1 MILSFARPL
10 PIPGFIMI
18 NRNRKRITDSAR
30 GEMVEDLLD
39 LDPSF
44 PARLD
49 RLVYR
54 ALLGLMILTVLAFGT
69 VEYWAIAIFGLA
81 VLLLFL
87 AWGMRVAM
95 APSLQVS
102 FPLLLLPLLV
112 VAGYGLL
119 QVMPRVDAAG
129 RHWTVSMDPEST
141 WLVVEVLLILLT
153 AGFLFANLFRT
164 PHRLL
169 VFRNFLTVF
178 GLLYSIFALINH
190 FTWNGRYFWI
200 FEPSVVAS
208 HPFGSFVNHNHFA
221 GYVEMLV
228 PLPVALVLTRS
239 IRGELALLNGFAAL
253 MMSVASIVSLSRGG
267 MLSLLSGLMMVVILG
282 LRPAG
287 MTRRGYSRPWAPA
300 LTRLGAMLV
309 ILAILTAGVL
319 WVGADG
325 VLQRLE
331 IESGGP
337 APGEM
342 AGSPAASAL
351 YESRGFIWQDT
362 WRMIRANWVYGV
374 GLGAFQTA
382 YPIYSLRDRFHLV
395 GQAHNDY
402 LQALAD
408 GGILTAGMALLY
420 LMLLIRFGRRAI
432 SHPDPALAGLAIG
445 CLSGIFAL
453 LVHSLFDFNLQ
464 LISNSLLF
472 LALSMVVWRIGRMT
486 MNRRVSPGLIP
497 TTQIDEDD
505 SLVLLE
511 KEVWS

>member
-1 MILSFARPL
+1 MA
-10 PIPGFIMI
+10 
-18 NRNRKRITDSAR
+18 
-30 GEMVEDLLD
+30 EDLLD

-44 PARLD
+44 PARVD
-49 RLVYR
+49 RLVCR
-54 ALLGLMILTVLAFGT
+54 ALLALMALTALAFGT

-87 AWGMRVAM
+87 IWGLRVAM
-95 APSLQVS
+95 AHSIQHS
-102 FPLLLLPLLV
+102 FPILLLPPV
-112 VAGYGLL
+112 IVAGYGLL
-119 QVMPRVDAAG
+119 QVMPRVDEAG

-141 WLVVEVLLILLT
+141 WLVIEVLLVLII
-153 AGFLFANLFRT
+153 AGLLFANLFRT

-169 VFRNFLTVF
+169 GFRNFLTVF
-178 GLLYSIFALINH
+178 GLLFSIFALINH

-221 GYVEMLV
+221 GYVEMIV

-239 IRGELALLNGFAAL
+239 IRGELVILNGFAAL
-253 MMSVASIVSLSRGG
+253 MMSVATIVSLSRGG

-287 MTRRGYSRPWAPA
+287 MVWRGYAARPSRPWAPA
-300 LTRLGAMLV
+300 LTRLGAGLV
-309 ILAILTAGVL
+309 ILVILTAGVL

-331 IESGGP
+331 IESAVSVPTGAAGP
-337 APGEM
+337 DGQVGA
-342 AGSPAASAL
+342 AL
-351 YESRGFIWQDT
+351 YESRGFIWEDT

-408 GGILTAGMALLY
+408 GGILTAGMALFFIG
-420 LMLLIRFGRRAI
+420 LLIRYGRRAI
-432 SHPDPALAGLAIG
+432 GHPDPALAGLAIG

-464 LISNSLLF
+464 LVSNSLLF

-497 TTQIDEDD
+497 ATLIEDDD
-505 SLVLLE
+505 SLVLPE